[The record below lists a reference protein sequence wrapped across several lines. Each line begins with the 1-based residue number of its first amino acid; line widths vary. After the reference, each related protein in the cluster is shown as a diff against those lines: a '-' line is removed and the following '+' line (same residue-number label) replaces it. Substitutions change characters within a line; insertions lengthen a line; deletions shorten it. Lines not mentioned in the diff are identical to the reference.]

1 MKSFSQRKG
10 LKPTKSAVQIDSMD
24 DALRNSLW
32 TALVLHYWE
41 PIEAGR
47 IPEGKGWHIMR
58 SLWIDH
64 FKKPVDEVSSFF
76 PVSTY
81 KVKDIFNRCEWY
93 EVYDLIEF
101 VANQFP
107 DESVNGQF
115 MEFCNSVLEKEQ
127 SAYRFV
133 GGRIAH
139 ITAEE
144 EISEIEKALE
154 ASKPLDA
161 VYTHLNVALDHFSD
175 KKSPDYRNCI
185 KESISAVESLLKIIV
200 QDDKLSFSKALKRLP
215 SNFALHPAFIKAIDS
230 LYGYASDAGGIRH
243 GSPEMAP
250 VHSEDA
256 RFVMVWCSA
265 LVNYFVAKALK
276 AQITL

>member
-1 MKSFSQRKG
+1 MKLFSQRKG
-10 LKPTKSAVQIDSMD
+10 LKPTKSAVQVDSMD
-24 DALRNSLW
+24 DGLRNGLW

-41 PIEAGR
+41 PIQHGR
-47 IPEGKGWHIMR
+47 ISENKGWQILQN
-58 SLWIDH
+58 LWINH
-64 FKKPVDEVSSFF
+64 LKKPVDELYGLLAGPMEVKQHFF
-76 PVSTY
+76 
-81 KVKDIFNRCEWY
+81 RCDWY
-93 EVYDLIEF
+93 EAYDLIEF
-101 VANQFP
+101 MANEFP
-107 DESVNGQF
+107 DESVNREF
-115 MEFCNSVLEKEQ
+115 MEFCNSVLEKER

-133 GGRIAH
+133 AGRIAH

-175 KKSPDYRNCI
+175 KKSPDHRNCI

-215 SNFALHPAFIKAIDS
+215 TNFDLHPAFIKAIDS

-243 GSPEMAP
+243 GSAEMAP

-265 LVNYFVAKALK
+265 LVHYLVAKALK